1 MKAIR
6 KFYGVAF
13 WIVLLVVAWIMGDSF
28 LYHGR
33 FAFAESV
40 SEGLTQAWR
49 TPSGQ
54 RVQVKLLGMPP
65 HRSAEELEQL
75 NALSR
80 PLNGPVL
87 PETTGGVES
96 AALPATAE
104 SYLGAGLRSGSSAP
118 QVVPLSQFDTIR
130 LTFLGTSGT
139 YGSYGTTSVVG
150 SPSAAGNG
158 YVVFQTGNWFASL
171 STDGGKTFR
180 YIDPRTA
187 FKNTYGGFCCN
198 QWVVY
203 DPSRDLFLWLLL
215 YAHDANQGSFKLAA
229 ATTSQV
235 ARGEWMVW
243 DFPAGNDRQWEGLQL
258 EVTPS
263 YAYLSA
269 NQFNLAGNTFLTA
282 FIFRVPL
289 DDLLAGGALNLDVY
303 MTSNFAPHLASGTG
317 RIMYFASHN
326 STSQIRIFQWDQL
339 STTVDVKDVNIPA
352 WTDQG
357 YTCVSPD
364 GSNWCGSAD
373 GRVQTGWVKDG
384 TVTFMWN
391 AANGGG
397 YSYPYIDAVSLNVED
412 LSILPGLRGQPLV
425 FTSEDSFLYPSAI
438 SNARGDIG
446 LTFYYSNNITKPDAN
461 HPYIYPS
468 LAGSIWDDFS
478 TPPPGWKFYTIASGK
493 ASPTN
498 PNGAPRNV
506 WGNYLSTRP
515 FYPNALAWQVG
526 GFVLNGCGYDSGDCA
541 KPFYAIFGRERD
553 RTSVEASSR
562 PPYGP
567 RIWAPLIDR
576 K

>member
-1 MKAIR
+1 MTAIR
-6 KFYGVAF
+6 KFNGVAF
-13 WIVLLVVAWIMGDSF
+13 WIVLLLIALVVGGLF
-28 LYHGR
+28 LDHGSNVL
-33 FAFAESV
+33 AESV
-40 SEGLTQAWR
+40 SVQLTQAWR
-49 TPSGQ
+49 TAPGQ
-54 RVQVKLLGMPP
+54 QVQVKLLGIPP
-65 HRSAEELEQL
+65 RRSAEELEQL
-75 NALSR
+75 IAQSK
-80 PLNGPVL
+80 PLKGPGL
-87 PETTGGVES
+87 PETSGGVKP
-96 AALPATAE
+96 AAPTLGAE
-104 SYLGAGLRSGSSAP
+104 STMGKIINPGSNAP
-118 QVVPLSQFDTIR
+118 EVVPVSQFDTIR
-130 LTFLGTSGT
+130 LTFLGAAGT

-150 SPSAAGNG
+150 SPSAASNG

-187 FKNTYGGFCCN
+187 FTNTHGGFCCN

-215 YAHDANQGSFKLAA
+215 YAHDPNQGSFKLAA

-235 ARGEWMVW
+235 ARGQWMVW

-269 NQFNLAGNTFLTA
+269 NQFNLAGNIFLTA
-282 FIFRVPL
+282 IVMRVPL
-289 DDLLAGGALNLDVY
+289 DDLLSGGALNLDAY

-317 RIMYFASHN
+317 KIMYFASHN

-357 YTCVSPD
+357 YTCISPD

-373 GRVQTGWVKDG
+373 GRVQTGWMKDG
-384 TVTFMWN
+384 TVAFMWN
-391 AANGGG
+391 AAGGG
-397 YSYPYIDAVSLNVED
+397 SFLHPYIDAVRLNTSD
-412 LSILPGLRGQPLV
+412 LSIVSGIQGQPLIYN
-425 FTSEDSFLYPSAI
+425 TSNSFLYPSAVP
-438 SNARGDIG
+438 NARGDIG
-446 LTFYYSNNITKPDAN
+446 LAFYYSNNTTDAN
-461 HPYIYPS
+461 NYVYPS
-468 LAGSIWDDFS
+468 LVGSIWDDFS
-478 TPPPGWKFYTIASGK
+478 TPPPGWQYYLIVAGK
-493 ASPTN
+493 ASPAY
-498 PNGAPRNV
+498 PNGSPRNA

-526 GFVLNGCGYDSGDCA
+526 GSVLNGCGYDGGDCA
-541 KPFYAIFGRERD
+541 KPLYAIFGRERD
-553 RTSVEASSR
+553 RVSVETSSM

-567 RIWAPLIDR
+567 RIWAPLFER